1 LRLAKTDE
9 ENDMDI
15 KFSGSPTD
23 GMALVSVYLD
33 DDLGE
38 NMPLQSAQVDLWV
51 PFDDSLEK
59 MHASARSALATFL
72 QQALEALESSNPE

>member
-1 LRLAKTDE
+1 
-9 ENDMDI
+9 MDI

-23 GMALVSVYLD
+23 DMALVSVSLE

-38 NMPLQSAQVDLWV
+38 DMPLQSAQVDLWV

-59 MHASARSALATFL
+59 LHANARSELTTFL
-72 QQALEALESSNPE
+72 KRALEALDSPDPE

>member
-1 LRLAKTDE
+1 
-9 ENDMDI
+9 MDI

-38 NMPLQSAQVDLWV
+38 DMPLQSAQVDLWV

-59 MHASARSALATFL
+59 LHANARSELTTFL
-72 QQALEALESSNPE
+72 KRALEALESPDPE

>member
-1 LRLAKTDE
+1 MKR
-9 ENDMDI
+9 NDMDI

-33 DDLGE
+33 NDLGE
-38 NMPLQSAQVDLWV
+38 DMPLQSAQVDLWV

-59 MHASARSALATFL
+59 LHANARSELTTFL
-72 QQALEALESSNPE
+72 KRALEALESPDPE

>member
-1 LRLAKTDE
+1 MKR
-9 ENDMDI
+9 NDMDI

-38 NMPLQSAQVDLWV
+38 DMPLQSAQVDLWV

>member
-1 LRLAKTDE
+1 MKI
-9 ENDMDI
+9 NDMDI

-38 NMPLQSAQVDLWV
+38 DMPLQSAQVDLWV

-59 MHASARSALATFL
+59 MNASARSALATFL
-72 QQALEALESSNPE
+72 QQALEALENSDPE